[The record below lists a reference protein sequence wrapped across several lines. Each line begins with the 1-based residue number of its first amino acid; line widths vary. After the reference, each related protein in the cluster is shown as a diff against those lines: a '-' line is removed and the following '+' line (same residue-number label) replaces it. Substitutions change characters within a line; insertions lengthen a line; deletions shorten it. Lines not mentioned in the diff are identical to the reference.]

1 MRSFSRAR
9 SILLTL
15 AITAGCAPPAAR
27 VPMAARAPAMPAIPP
42 DAPRPGEWATWSHDQ
57 KLAYMKSGFM
67 VAERAIFAAW
77 EPVRYRD
84 LSCRTCHG
92 PGVDDGYRMPNI
104 ELTRP
109 IRGVEGF
116 RELAAQE
123 PEVLRFMQKAVV
135 PATARLLGLP
145 EFDMTAHTG
154 FGCWQCHVPQEDK

>member
-1 MRSFSRAR
+1 M
-9 SILLTL
+9 
-15 AITAGCAPPAAR
+15 
-27 VPMAARAPAMPAIPP
+27 
-42 DAPRPGEWATWSHDQ
+42 
-57 KLAYMKSGFM
+57 
-67 VAERAIFAAW
+67 
-77 EPVRYRD
+77 RYRD

-92 PGVDDGYRMPNI
+92 PGVDKDYRMPNI

-145 EFDMTAHTG
+145 EFDMKAHTG
-154 FGCWQCHVPQEDK
+154 FSCWQCHVPQEDP

>member
-1 MRSFSRAR
+1 MRSLPRAR
-9 SILLTL
+9 ARLMLLTL
-15 AITAGCAPPAAR
+15 AITAGCAQPAAR
-27 VPMAARAPAMPAIPP
+27 VPVAAPAPAMPAIPAA
-42 DAPRPGEWATWSHDQ
+42 APGPGEWATWSHEQ
-57 KLAYMKSGFM
+57 KLAYMKAGFM
-67 VAERAIFAAW
+67 DAERAVFAAW
-77 EPVRYRD
+77 EPVRYHD

-92 PGVDDGYRMPNI
+92 PAVDGDYRMPNI

-145 EFDMTAHTG
+145 EFDM
-154 FGCWQCHVPQEDK
+154 K

>member
-1 MRSFSRAR
+1 
-9 SILLTL
+9 
-15 AITAGCAPPAAR
+15 
-27 VPMAARAPAMPAIPP
+27 MPSG
-42 DAPRPGEWATWSHDQ
+42 APRPGEWVTWSHDQ
-57 KLAYMKSGFM
+57 KLAYMKDGFM
-67 VAERAIFAAW
+67 DAERAVFAAW
-77 EPVRYRD
+77 EPVRYRE

-92 PGVDDGYRMPNI
+92 PGADDGSYRMPNI

-123 PEVLRFMQKAVV
+123 PALLRFMQKAVV

-154 FGCWQCHVPQEDK
+154 FSCWQCHVPQEGP